1 MFAHRSESSEKNFMT
16 SIMLYTFLYFL
27 LKFPLCILCSFEIKF
42 NKKSLKDALGKLSFY
57 AYIISRKWRASQWKK
72 LQCNVSQVKKK
83 PTYQNSAIFEHFQN
97 GQKI

>member
-42 NKKSLKDALGKLSFY
+42 NKKSLKDPA
-57 AYIISRKWRASQWKK
+57 W
-72 LQCNVSQVKKK
+72 
-83 PTYQNSAIFEHFQN
+83 
-97 GQKI
+97 